1 MHIIIWLTSLLVSMG
16 EVIIWL
22 TSQLVSVD
30 IVQSAG
36 GGGGGGGGGEES
48 VCVCSADWSVSIC
61 G

>member
-36 GGGGGGGGGEES
+36 EGGGGEES